1 MNRTT
6 MTVGLSILA
15 GAALGA
21 AAVETLHAQAK
32 PLAFQVAEV
41 TIKDQDGFNKEF
53 LPLIVKANADNGGK
67 FLARGGKT
75 LAIQGDPPAP
85 RIVIVQFDNLEKL
98 QAAME
103 SAAFKDAIAVGNKYS
118 TQRVYGVE
126 GVAP

>member
-32 PLAFQVAEV
+32 PLAFQIAEV

-85 RIVIVQFDNLEKL
+85 RIVIVQYDNLEKL
-98 QAAME
+98 QAAID
-103 SAAFKDAIAVGNKYS
+103 SSAFKDALAVGNKYAI
-118 TQRVYGVE
+118 QRVYGVE

>member
-32 PLAFQVAEV
+32 PLAFQIAEV

-98 QAAME
+98 QAAID
-103 SAAFKDAIAVGNKYS
+103 SSAFKDALAVGNKYA